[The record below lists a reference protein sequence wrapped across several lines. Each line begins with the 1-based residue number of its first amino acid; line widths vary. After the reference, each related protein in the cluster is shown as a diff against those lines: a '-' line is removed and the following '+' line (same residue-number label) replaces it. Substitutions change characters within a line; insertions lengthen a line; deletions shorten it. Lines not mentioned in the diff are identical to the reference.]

1 MLCNR
6 HVALPAFE
14 AGFKKLLLSLFWA
27 SLVAQTVK
35 NLLAMQKTQI
45 QFLGWKNPVEKGM
58 ITHPNI
64 LVFYR

>member
-6 HVALPAFE
+6 HVTLLAFE

-35 NLLAMQKTQI
+35 NLPAMQKTWI
-45 QFLGWKNPVEKGM
+45 QSLGWKDPLEKG
-58 ITHPNI
+58 
-64 LVFYR
+64 